1 MKRMINGKT
10 NEKLKKIIT
19 IIISI
24 IFIIYISLVLSL
36 ANRKYFFVEK
46 VFKNISSYI
55 NTFFINNCY
64 SNDTNSTKLVSS
76 RINYLEKENNT
87 LREELSLKKQN
98 VNYISSE
105 IINHTGKMWFDTIV
119 INKGYKNGIKK
130 DQAVVTSK
138 GLVGFITKSSK
149 NISEV
154 KLLTSYYKENKI
166 PVTIKTKD
174 GDVAGVLS
182 NYDSKEGLFEI
193 TDVISKTPIT
203 IKDSVVLAGYEN
215 NSYKGIYIGEVVKE
229 ENSNYGLSRKVLV
242 KSSINF
248 NDLLF
253 VSVVIDK

>member
-1 MKRMINGKT
+1 MKKMINVQV
-10 NEKLKKIIT
+10 NIKLKKIIT
-19 IIISI
+19 IIVSL
-24 IFIIYISLVLSL
+24 IFIIYISLVLCL
-36 ANRKYFFVEK
+36 TNRRYFFIEK
-46 VFKNISSYI
+46 IFKNISSTV

-64 SNDTNSTKLVSS
+64 SNNNSTKLVSS

-87 LREELSLKKQN
+87 LRQELDLKKQN
-98 VNYISSE
+98 VNYVSSE
-105 IINHTGKMWFDTIV
+105 IINHTGKMWFDTVV
-119 INKGYKNGIKK
+119 INKGYKSGIKK

-138 GLVGFITKSSK
+138 GLVGFVTKSSK

-154 KLLTSYYKENKI
+154 KLLTSYYKENKV

-193 TDVISKTPIT
+193 TDVISKTPIS
-203 IKDSVVLAGYEN
+203 IGDSVVLAGYEN
-215 NSYKGIYIGEVVKE
+215 NSYKGVYVGKVEKE

-242 KSSINF
+242 ASSINF